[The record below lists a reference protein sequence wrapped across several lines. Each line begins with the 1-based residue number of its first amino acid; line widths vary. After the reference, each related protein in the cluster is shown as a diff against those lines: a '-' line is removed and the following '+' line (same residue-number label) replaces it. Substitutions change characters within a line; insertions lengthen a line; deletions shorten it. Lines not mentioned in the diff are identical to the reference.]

1 MTDVLITNR
10 HSAAWLRAM
19 REIEAEGS
27 PSPAAHCP
35 PPAGIEAAAAMWRSG
50 GAAPPIADG
59 GARSGVRACPR
70 SRLPPRSLVRAPT
83 PVWSAYM
90 AGWCKGRRDNW
101 LDRAR
106 RAPVWWRSLYLQL
119 ARVWHRRYLSYLR
132 ATR

>member
-1 MTDVLITNR
+1 MHDAMVTNR

-59 GARSGVRACPR
+59 AADTREEAIRRLLIDAAHMPYGTWENFQKRGYTIEEISEIPAENPPQWIASG
-70 SRLPPRSLVRAPT
+70 
-83 PVWSAYM
+83 
-90 AGWCKGRRDNW
+90 
-101 LDRAR
+101 
-106 RAPVWWRSLYLQL
+106 LQ
-119 ARVWHRRYLSYLR
+119 SGKEGSSG
-132 ATR
+132 